1 MPTIHRIETGIPTRT
16 RWLLGLLAAVS
27 GVLTTTI
34 GFGLGSSAV
43 ASAKLD
49 TAHRTFTTT
58 AATRAETKSYSGGR
72 LMAADPSGG
81 YWTVSWLGVIASY
94 GGAPTFGSPSLSGIH
109 LAEPIVGMA
118 ATPDGQGYW
127 LVASDGGIFAY
138 GDANF
143 YGSTGAIHLNKPI
156 VGMAATPDGQGYWLV
171 ASDGGIFTYG
181 DATFYGSAG
190 AVHLNQPIVGMAG
203 TPDGQG
209 YWLVA
214 SDGGIF
220 TYGDAKFYGSTGAIH
235 LNEPIAGM
243 AATPDGKGYWL
254 VASDGGIFTYGD
266 ANFRGTLGVS
276 GKTAIGMIVSPA
288 TSSYTLVELG
298 GISVVPTLAP
308 SESATA
314 PSASGVS
321 STAEP
326 SGQAPPGPDALAGYT
341 QSYVSDFTGTTLPAG
356 WGAYSGKPG
365 GDPGAQWGLAH
376 AVVSNGMLQ
385 LEAYQDSAYGGEW
398 VTGGVSQSGRSQTYG
413 AYYVRSRVTGAGP
426 TNVELLWPVA
436 PVWPPEIDFNE
447 TGGAAVGTS
456 ATVHWGPGNNQDQ
469 RADHTIDMTQWHTW
483 GVIWTPTSITYTV
496 DGQVWGTVTVAS
508 EIPNQPMVL
517 DLQQQTWCS
526 SGFAC
531 PTTPVSMDIDWV
543 AEYSPS

>member
-1 MPTIHRIETGIPTRT
+1 VSTLVIFVAALALVAVAADLGPHSTEASDIARLPAQPETKAHAVKAPILTQTSTSVSRT
-16 RWLLGLLAAVS
+16 TSGTSTTPSASILAPV
-27 GVLTTTI
+27 TTTLPLSRI
-34 GFGLGSSAV
+34 PKVIRGAGATGKPTTSPS
-43 ASAKLD
+43 
-49 TAHRTFTTT
+49 TALPTTKTTPAARATTTTSPPTTSTTPTTT
-58 AATRAETKSYSGGR
+58 A
-72 LMAADPSGG
+72 
-81 YWTVSWLGVIASY
+81 
-94 GGAPTFGSPSLSGIH
+94 
-109 LAEPIVGMA
+109 
-118 ATPDGQGYW
+118 
-127 LVASDGGIFAY
+127 
-138 GDANF
+138 
-143 YGSTGAIHLNKPI
+143 
-156 VGMAATPDGQGYWLV
+156 
-171 ASDGGIFTYG
+171 
-181 DATFYGSAG
+181 
-190 AVHLNQPIVGMAG
+190 
-203 TPDGQG
+203 
-209 YWLVA
+209 
-214 SDGGIF
+214 
-220 TYGDAKFYGSTGAIH
+220 
-235 LNEPIAGM
+235 
-243 AATPDGKGYWL
+243 
-254 VASDGGIFTYGD
+254 
-266 ANFRGTLGVS
+266 
-276 GKTAIGMIVSPA
+276 
-288 TSSYTLVELG
+288 
-298 GISVVPTLAP
+298 
-308 SESATA
+308 
-314 PSASGVS
+314 